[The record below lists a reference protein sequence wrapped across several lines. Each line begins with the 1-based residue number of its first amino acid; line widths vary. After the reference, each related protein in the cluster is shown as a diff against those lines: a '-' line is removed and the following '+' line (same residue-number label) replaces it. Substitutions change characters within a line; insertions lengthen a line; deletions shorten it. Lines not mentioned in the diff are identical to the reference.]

1 MDDAAIVRLYWDRNE
16 QAIPATAEKYG
27 SYCTAIARN
36 ILGSPEDAEECVNDA
51 YMQAWNAMPPH
62 RPSILSAF
70 LGKLHAA
77 SQAKRFGCIP
87 WETLRERIL

>member
-36 ILGSPEDAEECVNDA
+36 ILGSPEDAA
-51 YMQAWNAMPPH
+51 A
-62 RPSILSAF
+62 AF
-70 LGKLHAA
+70 M
-77 SQAKRFGCIP
+77 
-87 WETLRERIL
+87 ETLPPGTAEHWAGVRKRRLRLVVAAVCLVFALRGA

>member
-51 YMQAWNAMPPH
+51 YMQAWNAKPPH
-62 RPSILSAF
+62 QHVKGQQQ
-70 LGKLHAA
+70 LGDCLLYTSDAA
-77 SQAKRFGCIP
+77 D
-87 WETLRERIL
+87 E